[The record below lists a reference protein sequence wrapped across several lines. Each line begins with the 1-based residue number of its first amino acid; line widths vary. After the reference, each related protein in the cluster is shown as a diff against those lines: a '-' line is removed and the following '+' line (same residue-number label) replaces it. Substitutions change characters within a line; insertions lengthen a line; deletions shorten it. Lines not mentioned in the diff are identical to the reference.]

1 MNGKTLEADFGCCY
15 PELESIFYDEAKRIA
30 VDENEAIRLTSEAV
44 RHFLDHYRKY
54 KSHKPPPQG

>member
-1 MNGKTLEADFGCCY
+1 MNGKTLEANFGYCH

-54 KSHKPPPQG
+54 ESKRGVGQS